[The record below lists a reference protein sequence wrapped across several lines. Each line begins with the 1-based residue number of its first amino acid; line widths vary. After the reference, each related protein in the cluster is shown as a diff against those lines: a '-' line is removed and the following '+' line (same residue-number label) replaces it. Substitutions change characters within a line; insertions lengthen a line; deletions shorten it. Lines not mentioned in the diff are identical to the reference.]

1 MDKKEKPVV
10 ALLIGDGSG
19 VGPELAARLAASGSL
34 EQDARPV
41 LIGDVRL
48 WEKAVR
54 EFVGQTSWKQFDS
67 MEAVDWE
74 HGLPVIS
81 IGEQDPKTI
90 QIGRVDAAC
99 GRACID
105 MIRYG
110 VSLYQ
115 NGAIQGLCYAPL
127 NKGAMKLAD
136 SPAASE
142 TELFAMLL
150 GQNDGFGEINM
161 LDQVWTTRVT
171 SHIPIAEV
179 SNHLTVEAVLSSI
192 VLADETLKRAG
203 YKAPCVGVSALNP
216 HAGEGGLCGDEEIR
230 VIAPA
235 VEAARQRGINAQGPF
250 AADTVFKQAFDG
262 KFQGV
267 VTMYHDQGQIA
278 LKLRGF
284 ERGITIGGGLAMP
297 VTTCAHGTAHEI
309 AWKGIAS
316 TESLNNAFRM
326 VCVMAA
332 GENRTP
338 MQME

>member
-1 MDKKEKPVV
+1 
-10 ALLIGDGSG
+10 
-19 VGPELAARLAASGSL
+19 
-34 EQDARPV
+34 
-41 LIGDVRL
+41 
-48 WEKAVR
+48 
-54 EFVGQTSWKQFDS
+54 
-67 MEAVDWE
+67 
-74 HGLPVIS
+74 
-81 IGEQDPKTI
+81 
-90 QIGRVDAAC
+90 
-99 GRACID
+99 
-105 MIRYG
+105 
-110 VSLYQ
+110 
-115 NGAIQGLCYAPL
+115 
-127 NKGAMKLAD
+127 MKLAD